1 MDDMVCHRAPES
13 SPVSGPKSLPV
24 PPGRSFARRTE
35 EAPQLLREVCHDMR
49 QPVAGVLRLAT
60 AALAQ
65 PGVPD
70 ATRSCLEQIVTQTVS
85 LTELIHQCFYA
96 DEPDKATVL
105 LADLT
110 HLAAEVSAAERVTY
124 KGKIEF
130 LSSAEPV
137 FTRMTGVDARRITAN
152 LLSNATRAAGPEG
165 TVTVEVASDGSAAKV
180 TVEDSGPGFGKVPK
194 DKGLGLAIVAQS
206 LARYGGRLE
215 YGRGGG
221 GGVRATLWLP
231 LAAGWHQGRQCD

>member
-1 MDDMVCHRAPES
+1 MIRRAEAL
-13 SPVSGPKSLPV
+13 SLPV

-152 LLSNATRAAGPEG
+152 LLSNATRAAGPKG

-180 TVEDSGPGFGKVPK
+180 TVEDSGPALGRFPKTKGSAWALLPKALPDTAGDSNTGVAGVAECVPPCGFRSPRAG
-194 DKGLGLAIVAQS
+194 I
-206 LARYGGRLE
+206 
-215 YGRGGG
+215 RGGN
-221 GGVRATLWLP
+221 A
-231 LAAGWHQGRQCD
+231 H